1 MVYNIDY
8 CQSFDYESLFSKK
21 YVGKDTIVID
31 TFSVNPRTFQIL
43 NKEKESVSLDY
54 KLLPYKGL
62 VVFLDIPYDT
72 LIFNYHPL
80 LIDFSKKYYRHPI
93 SLNRTIEQHQYHPSI
108 NIINTVNTNNLFQG
122 TKLNRTIEQKQYHP
136 SLNIIN
142 TVNSNNLFQG
152 TKLNRTGSISRGLMV
167 GNNQDFS
174 LNSNLN
180 LQLSGMISP
189 TMKILA
195 SVTDDNIPIQPQG
208 NTQQLQ
214 DFDKVFIE
222 VSDQKWKLTAGD
234 FWIKNKDSYF
244 LKYHKRGQGIHLKN
258 KIIGNNNIE
267 IDVENSASISK
278 GKFGRNV
285 IQGIEGNQGPY
296 RLYGNENESFIII
309 LSGTENV
316 YIDGVL
322 LKRGQN
328 NDYIIDYNTSEVSF
342 TANTLINKDKRII
355 VEFQY
360 SDKNYARSLLQSST
374 TIKKNNSSFYIH
386 GYGEQDSK
394 NQPLQLDFDL
404 LDRQTLENIGDNI
417 DLAIG
422 SGIDS
427 VDFNQATNLYQKI
440 DSLGYEVYQY
450 SNNEQQAVYML
461 TFSNVGQGNGN
472 YKIKENNALG
482 KVFEWIAPDTI
493 SFGSIIKNGDYSPI
507 KKLVTPKKR
516 QIISIGG
523 KTIWS
528 GNSLSY
534 ELSTSN
540 MDLNTFSAINNE
552 DNIGFAGLVN
562 FENKN
567 TLKEKWE
574 LNQQY
579 RIESISK
586 DYRRIERFREVEFE
600 RNWNI
605 QNLITTKDQLLSS
618 AKINL
623 KHLENGL
630 FQYQLNSYFIKD
642 EFNGYKNDFKIKWDK
657 KVNLNFDGS
666 LMNSDGQFN
675 TSFLR
680 HKTDLFIPIKG
691 FKLGFKDINENN
703 QFFIA
708 DTLSNNS
715 YRFYDWKVY
724 IENYDSTKNRI
735 QFFYQERYDWFK
747 DRSILKKATKAI
759 SPGLMVG
766 ISSRKNFNLNYSL
779 AYRMLQSDSSL
790 TNILPENSLASRLN
804 YNLKLLKGG
813 INTNSFL
820 EIGSGLELQ
829 KEFIYIEVPAGQGVY
844 TWNDYNDNGIKE
856 LNEFEIAAFSDQAT
870 YIRVFTPNNNYV
882 KIYSFQY
889 NQNLNIDFKRIIDGK
904 TMVEKFLNKF
914 YNQTAVN
921 THKKTNDLDLQTLL
935 NPLVNADNPIIQQMS
950 NSLRNSLFFNRS
962 SSKYSVEL
970 VTQLFANKNLLING
984 TDFISTNK
992 DQIKFRWNMN
1002 KSFMLNSQLTKEIK
1016 KNSSTYMTN
1025 RNYDIENME
1034 INNRISFQPNTLF
1047 RIAINGRYSEKR
1059 NSIEYGNEKAFINDI
1074 GLELRRSKRDK
1085 GLLNGELHLVN
1096 INYNGE
1102 SSSTIGFEMLEGLQ
1116 LGKNITWKLGFQKNM
1131 SNNIQISIN
1140 YNGRKSEENRAIHTG
1155 SMQMRAFF

>member
-1 MVYNIDY
+1 MAFIETTMINNKILAFILCMVYNIDY
-8 CQSFDYESLFSKK
+8 CQSFNYESLFSKK

-43 NKEKESVSLDY
+43 NNNKESVSLDY

-80 LIDFSKKYYRHPI
+80 LIDFSKKYYKHPI
-93 SLNRTIEQHQYHPSI
+93 S
-108 NIINTVNTNNLFQG
+108 
-122 TKLNRTIEQKQYHP
+122 LNRTIEQKQYHP

-355 VEFQY
+355 IEFQY

-450 SNNEQQAVYML
+450 SNNEQQAVYMI

-516 QIISIGG
+516 QIISVGG

-623 KHLENGL
+623 KHIENGL

-642 EFNGYKNDFKIKWDK
+642 EFNGYKNDFKIKWNK

-708 DTLSNNS
+708 DTLNNNS

-759 SPGLMVG
+759 SPGLMIG

-962 SSKYSVEL
+962 SSKYSIEL

-1025 RNYDIENME
+1025 RNYDIENIE

-1074 GLELRRSKRDK
+1074 GIELRRSKRDK

>member
-1 MVYNIDY
+1 MINNKILAFILCIIYNIDY
-8 CQSFDYESLFSKK
+8 CQSFDYESLYSEK
-21 YVGKDTIVID
+21 YVGEDTIVID

-43 NKEKESVSLDY
+43 NKNKESVSLDY

-62 VVFLDIPYDT
+62 VVFLEVPYDT

-80 LIDFSKKYYRHPI
+80 LIDFSKKYYKHPI
-93 SLNRTIEQHQYHPSI
+93 S
-108 NIINTVNTNNLFQG
+108 
-122 TKLNRTIEQKQYHP
+122 LNRTIEQKQYHP
-136 SLNIIN
+136 SLNIIK
-142 TVNSNNLFQG
+142 TDNSNNLFQG
-152 TKLNRTGSISRGLMV
+152 TKLNRTGSISRGVMV

-214 DFDKVFIE
+214 DFDKVFIQ

-267 IDVENSASISK
+267 IDFENSASISK

-296 RLYGNENESFIII
+296 RLFGNENESFIII

-328 NDYIIDYNTSEVSF
+328 NDYIIDYNTAEISF

-360 SDKNYARSLLQSST
+360 SDKNYARSLLQSSA
-374 TIKKNNSSFYIH
+374 TIKKNNSSFYVH
-386 GYGEQDSK
+386 AYGEQDSK

-450 SNNEQQAVYML
+450 STDEQQAVYML

-493 SFGSIIKNGDYSPI
+493 SFGEIIKNGDYSPI

-516 QIISIGG
+516 QIISVGG

-528 GNSLSY
+528 GNSLNY

-540 MDLNTFSAINNE
+540 MDLNTFSNINNE
-552 DNIGFAGLVN
+552 DNIGFAGLVS

-586 DYRRIERFREVEFE
+586 DFRRIERFREVEFE

-605 QNLITTKDQLLSS
+605 QNLITPKDQLLSS
-618 AKINL
+618 ARINL

-630 FQYQLNSYFIKD
+630 FQYQLNSYVIKD
-642 EFNGYKNDFKIKWDK
+642 DFNGYKNDFKIKWNN

-666 LMNSDGQFN
+666 LMNSNGQFN

-703 QFFIA
+703 QFFSA
-708 DTLSNNS
+708 DTLNNNS

-724 IENYDSTKNRI
+724 IENYDSSKNRV

-804 YNLKLLKGG
+804 YNLKLLNGG

-870 YIRVFTPNNNYV
+870 YIRVFTPNNNYI

-889 NQNLNIDFKRIIDGK
+889 NQNLNIDFKRIINGK
-904 TMVEKFLNKF
+904 TIVEKFLNKF

-992 DQIKFRWNMN
+992 DQIKFRWNIN
-1002 KSFMLNSQLTKEIK
+1002 KSFMVNSQLSKEIK

-1025 RNYDIENME
+1025 RNYDIENKE

-1047 RIAINGRYSEKR
+1047 RVALNGRYSEKR

-1074 GLELRRSKRDK
+1074 GIELRRSKRDK

-1140 YNGRKSEENRAIHTG
+1140 YNGRKSEENKSIHTG

>member
-1 MVYNIDY
+1 MAFIETTMINNKILAFILCMVYNIDY

-43 NKEKESVSLDY
+43 NNNKESVSLDY

-80 LIDFSKKYYRHPI
+80 LIDFSKKYYKHPI
-93 SLNRTIEQHQYHPSI
+93 S
-108 NIINTVNTNNLFQG
+108 
-122 TKLNRTIEQKQYHP
+122 LNRTIEQKQYHP

-258 KIIGNNNIE
+258 KIIGNNKIE

-328 NDYIIDYNTSEVSF
+328 NDYIIDYNTSEISF

-427 VDFNQATNLYQKI
+427 VDFNQATNLYQKL

-450 SNNEQQAVYML
+450 STNEQQAVYML

-516 QIISIGG
+516 QIISVGG

-642 EFNGYKNDFKIKWDK
+642 EFNGYKNDFKIKWKK

-708 DTLSNNS
+708 DTLNNNS

-759 SPGLMVG
+759 SPGLMLG

-970 VTQLFANKNLLING
+970 ATQLFANKNLLING

-1016 KNSSTYMTN
+1016 KNSSTYMAN

-1047 RIAINGRYSEKR
+1047 RVAINGRYSEKR

-1074 GLELRRSKRDK
+1074 GIELRRSKRDK

>member
-1 MVYNIDY
+1 MINNKILAFILCIIYNIDY
-8 CQSFDYESLFSKK
+8 CQSFDYESLYSKK
-21 YVGKDTIVID
+21 YVGEDTIVID

-43 NKEKESVSLDY
+43 NKNKESVSLDY

-62 VVFLDIPYDT
+62 VVFLEVPYDT

-80 LIDFSKKYYRHPI
+80 LIDFSKKYYKHPI
-93 SLNRTIEQHQYHPSI
+93 S
-108 NIINTVNTNNLFQG
+108 
-122 TKLNRTIEQKQYHP
+122 LNRTIEQKQYHP
-136 SLNIIN
+136 SLNIIK
-142 TVNSNNLFQG
+142 TDNSNNLFQG
-152 TKLNRTGSISRGLMV
+152 TKLNRTGSISRGVMV

-214 DFDKVFIE
+214 DFDKVFIQ

-267 IDVENSASISK
+267 IDFENSASISK

-296 RLYGNENESFIII
+296 RLFGNENESFIII

-316 YIDGVL
+316 YIDGDL

-328 NDYIIDYNTSEVSF
+328 NDYIIDYNTAEISF

-360 SDKNYARSLLQSST
+360 SDKNYARSLLQSSA
-374 TIKKNNSSFYIH
+374 TIKKNNSSFYVH
-386 GYGEQDSK
+386 AYGEQDSK

-450 SNNEQQAVYML
+450 STDEQQAVYML

-493 SFGSIIKNGDYSPI
+493 SFGEIIKNGDYSPI

-516 QIISIGG
+516 QIISVGG

-528 GNSLSY
+528 GNSLNY

-540 MDLNTFSAINNE
+540 MDLNTFSNINNE
-552 DNIGFAGLVN
+552 DNIGFAGLVS

-586 DYRRIERFREVEFE
+586 DFRRIERFREVEFE

-605 QNLITTKDQLLSS
+605 QNLITPKDQLLSS
-618 AKINL
+618 ARINL

-630 FQYQLNSYFIKD
+630 FQYQLNSYVIKD
-642 EFNGYKNDFKIKWDK
+642 DFNGYKNDFKIKWNN

-666 LMNSDGQFN
+666 LMKSNGQFN

-703 QFFIA
+703 QFFSA
-708 DTLSNNS
+708 DTLNNNS

-724 IENYDSTKNRI
+724 IENYDSSKNRV

-804 YNLKLLKGG
+804 YNLKLLNGG

-870 YIRVFTPNNNYV
+870 YIRVFTPNNNYI

-889 NQNLNIDFKRIIDGK
+889 NQNLNIDFKRIINGK

-992 DQIKFRWNMN
+992 DQIKFIWNIN
-1002 KSFMLNSQLTKEIK
+1002 KSFMVNSQLSKEIK

-1025 RNYDIENME
+1025 RNYDIENKE

-1047 RIAINGRYSEKR
+1047 RVALNGRYSEKR

-1074 GLELRRSKRDK
+1074 GIELRRSKRDK

-1140 YNGRKSEENRAIHTG
+1140 YNGRKSEENKAIHTG

>member
-43 NKEKESVSLDY
+43 NNNKESVSLDY

-80 LIDFSKKYYRHPI
+80 LIDFSKKYYKHPI
-93 SLNRTIEQHQYHPSI
+93 S
-108 NIINTVNTNNLFQG
+108 
-122 TKLNRTIEQKQYHP
+122 LNRTIEQKQYHP

-328 NDYIIDYNTSEVSF
+328 NDYIIDYNTSEISF

-450 SNNEQQAVYML
+450 STNEQQAVYML

-516 QIISIGG
+516 QIISVGG

-642 EFNGYKNDFKIKWDK
+642 EFNGYKNDFKIKWNK

-708 DTLSNNS
+708 DTLNNNS

-759 SPGLMVG
+759 SPGLMLG

-1025 RNYDIENME
+1025 RNYDIENIE

-1102 SSSTIGFEMLEGLQ
+1102 TSSTIGFEMLEGLQ

>member
-43 NKEKESVSLDY
+43 NNNKESVSLDY

-80 LIDFSKKYYRHPI
+80 LIDFSKKYYKHPI
-93 SLNRTIEQHQYHPSI
+93 S
-108 NIINTVNTNNLFQG
+108 
-122 TKLNRTIEQKQYHP
+122 LNRTIEQKQYHP

-450 SNNEQQAVYML
+450 STNEQEAVYMI

-516 QIISIGG
+516 QIISVGG

-708 DTLSNNS
+708 DTLNNNS

>member
-1 MVYNIDY
+1 MINNKILAFILCIIYNIDY
-8 CQSFDYESLFSKK
+8 CQSFDYESLYSKK
-21 YVGKDTIVID
+21 YVGEDTIVID

-43 NKEKESVSLDY
+43 NKNKESVSLDY

-62 VVFLDIPYDT
+62 VVFLEVPYDT

-80 LIDFSKKYYRHPI
+80 LIDFSKKYYKHPI
-93 SLNRTIEQHQYHPSI
+93 S
-108 NIINTVNTNNLFQG
+108 
-122 TKLNRTIEQKQYHP
+122 LNRTIEQKQYHP
-136 SLNIIN
+136 SLNIIK
-142 TVNSNNLFQG
+142 TDNSNNLFQG
-152 TKLNRTGSISRGLMV
+152 TKLNRTGSISRGVMV

-214 DFDKVFIE
+214 DFDKVFIQ

-267 IDVENSASISK
+267 IDFENSASISK

-296 RLYGNENESFIII
+296 RLFGNENESFIII

-328 NDYIIDYNTSEVSF
+328 NDYIIDYNTAEISF

-360 SDKNYARSLLQSST
+360 SDKNYARSLLQSSA
-374 TIKKNNSSFYIH
+374 TIKKNNSSFYVH
-386 GYGEQDSK
+386 AYGEQDSK

-450 SNNEQQAVYML
+450 STDEQLAVYML

-493 SFGSIIKNGDYSPI
+493 SFGEIIKNGDYSPI

-516 QIISIGG
+516 QIISVGG

-528 GNSLSY
+528 GNSLNY

-540 MDLNTFSAINNE
+540 MDLNTFSNINNE
-552 DNIGFAGLVN
+552 DNIGFAGLVSL
-562 FENKN
+562 ENKN

-586 DYRRIERFREVEFE
+586 DFRRIERFREVEFE

-605 QNLITTKDQLLSS
+605 QNLITPKDQLLSS
-618 AKINL
+618 ARINL

-630 FQYQLNSYFIKD
+630 FQYQLNSYVIKD
-642 EFNGYKNDFKIKWDK
+642 DFNGYKNDFKIKWNN

-666 LMNSDGQFN
+666 LMKSNGQFN

-703 QFFIA
+703 QFFSA
-708 DTLSNNS
+708 DTLNNNS

-724 IENYDSTKNRI
+724 IENYDSSKNRV

-804 YNLKLLKGG
+804 YNLKLLNGG

-870 YIRVFTPNNNYV
+870 YIRVFTPNNNYI

-889 NQNLNIDFKRIIDGK
+889 NQNLNIDFKRIINGK
-904 TMVEKFLNKF
+904 TIVEKFLNKF

-992 DQIKFRWNMN
+992 DQIKFRWNIN
-1002 KSFMLNSQLTKEIK
+1002 KSFMVNSQLSKEIK

-1025 RNYDIENME
+1025 RNYDIENKE

-1047 RIAINGRYSEKR
+1047 RVALNGRYSEKR

-1074 GLELRRSKRDK
+1074 GIELRRSKRDK

-1140 YNGRKSEENRAIHTG
+1140 YNGRKSEENKSIHTG

>member
-1 MVYNIDY
+1 MINNKILAFILCMVYNIDY

-43 NKEKESVSLDY
+43 NNNKESVSLDY

-80 LIDFSKKYYRHPI
+80 LIDFSKKYYKHPI
-93 SLNRTIEQHQYHPSI
+93 S
-108 NIINTVNTNNLFQG
+108 
-122 TKLNRTIEQKQYHP
+122 LNRTIEQKQYHP

-258 KIIGNNNIE
+258 KIIGNSNIE

-328 NDYIIDYNTSEVSF
+328 NDYIIDYNTSEISF

-427 VDFNQATNLYQKI
+427 VDFNQATNLYQKL

-493 SFGSIIKNGDYSPI
+493 SFGSIIKNGNYSPI

-516 QIISIGG
+516 QIISVGG

-540 MDLNTFSAINNE
+540 MDLNTFSSINNE

-703 QFFIA
+703 KFFIA
-708 DTLSNNS
+708 DTLNNNS

-766 ISSRKNFNLNYSL
+766 IRSRKNFNLNYSL
-779 AYRMLQSDSSL
+779 AYRMLRADSSL
-790 TNILPENSLASRLN
+790 TSILPENSLASRLN
-804 YNLKLLKGG
+804 YNLKLLNGG

-889 NQNLNIDFKRIIDGK
+889 NQNLNIDFKRLIDGK

-962 SSKYSVEL
+962 SSKYSIEL
-970 VTQLFANKNLLING
+970 ATQLFANKNLLING

-1016 KNSSTYMTN
+1016 KNSSTYMAN
-1025 RNYDIENME
+1025 RNYDIENTE

-1047 RIAINGRYSEKR
+1047 RVAINGRYSEKR

-1074 GLELRRSKRDK
+1074 GIELRRSKRDK
-1085 GLLNGELHLVN
+1085 GLLNGELHLIN

>member
-8 CQSFDYESLFSKK
+8 CQSFNYESLFSKK

-43 NKEKESVSLDY
+43 NNNKESVSLDY

-80 LIDFSKKYYRHPI
+80 LIDFSKKYYKHPI
-93 SLNRTIEQHQYHPSI
+93 S
-108 NIINTVNTNNLFQG
+108 
-122 TKLNRTIEQKQYHP
+122 LNRTIEQKQYHP

-328 NDYIIDYNTSEVSF
+328 NDYIIDYNTSEISF

-516 QIISIGG
+516 QIISVGG

-642 EFNGYKNDFKIKWDK
+642 EFNGYKNDFKIKWNK

-708 DTLSNNS
+708 DTLNNNS

-1025 RNYDIENME
+1025 RNYDIENIE

>member
-1 MVYNIDY
+1 MAFIETTMINNKILAFILCMVYNIDY

-43 NKEKESVSLDY
+43 NNNKESVSLDY

-80 LIDFSKKYYRHPI
+80 LIDFSKKYYKHPI
-93 SLNRTIEQHQYHPSI
+93 S
-108 NIINTVNTNNLFQG
+108 
-122 TKLNRTIEQKQYHP
+122 LNRTIEQKQYHP

-328 NDYIIDYNTSEVSF
+328 NDYIIDYNTSEISF

-450 SNNEQQAVYML
+450 STNEQQAVYML

-516 QIISIGG
+516 QIISVGG

-528 GNSLSY
+528 ENSLSY

-708 DTLSNNS
+708 DTLTNNS

-962 SSKYSVEL
+962 GSKYSVEL
-970 VTQLFANKNLLING
+970 VTQLFANKNLLFNG

-1002 KSFMLNSQLTKEIK
+1002 RSFMLNSQLTKEIK

-1047 RIAINGRYSEKR
+1047 RVAINGRYSEKR

-1074 GLELRRSKRDK
+1074 GIELRRSKRDK

>member
-1 MVYNIDY
+1 MAFIETSMINNKVLAVIFCIIYNIDY
-8 CQSFDYESLFSKK
+8 CQSFDYKSLFSKK
-21 YVGKDTIVID
+21 YVDTDTVVID
-31 TFSVNPRTFQIL
+31 TFSINPRTFQIL
-43 NKEKESVSLDY
+43 NKDKKSISLDY

-62 VVFLDIPYDT
+62 VVFLNIPYDT
-72 LIFNYHPL
+72 LTFNYHPL
-80 LIDFSKKYYRHPI
+80 LIDFSKKYYKHPI
-93 SLNRTIEQHQYHPSI
+93 SLNRTIEQQQYHPSI
-108 NIINTVNTNNLFQG
+108 
-122 TKLNRTIEQKQYHP
+122 
-136 SLNIIN
+136 NIIN

-180 LQLSGMISP
+180 LQLSGSISP

-214 DFDKVFIE
+214 DFDKVFIQ
-222 VSDQKWKLTAGD
+222 VSDEKWKLTAGD

-244 LKYHKRGQGIHLKN
+244 LKYHKRGQGIHLEN
-258 KIIGNNNIE
+258 KIIGSNNIE
-267 IDVENSASISK
+267 IDIENSASISK

-296 RLYGNENESFIII
+296 RLFGNENESFIII

-316 YIDGVL
+316 YIDGIL
-322 LKRGQN
+322 QKRGQN

-342 TANTLINKDKRII
+342 TANTLITKDKRII

-360 SDKNYARSLLQSST
+360 SDKNYARSLLQTST
-374 TIKKNNSSFYIH
+374 TIKKNKSSFYIH

-427 VDFNQATNLYQKI
+427 VDFNQATNLYQKK

-450 SNNEQQAVYML
+450 SIDEQQAVYML

-482 KVFEWIAPDTI
+482 KVFEWVAPDTI
-493 SFGSIIKNGDYSPI
+493 SFGDIVKNGDYSPI

-516 QIISIGG
+516 QIISLGG

-528 GNSLSY
+528 GNSLNY

-540 MDLNTFSAINNE
+540 MDLNTFSNINNE

-567 TLKEKWE
+567 NLKGKWE

-586 DYRRIERFREVEFE
+586 DFRRIERFREVEFE

-605 QNLITTKDQLLSS
+605 QNLITPNNQLLSS

-623 KHLENGL
+623 KHIENGL
-630 FQYQLNSYFIKD
+630 FQYQLNSYFIKNN
-642 EFNGYKNDFKIKWDK
+642 FNGYKNDFKIKWNK
-657 KVNLNFDGS
+657 KVKLNFNGS
-666 LMNSDGQFN
+666 LMNSDGQFK

-703 QFFIA
+703 QFFSA
-708 DTLSNNS
+708 DTLNNNS
-715 YRFYDWKVY
+715 YRFYDWKIY
-724 IENYDSTKNRI
+724 IENFDSTRNRV

-747 DRSILKKATKAI
+747 GRSILEKATKAI

-790 TNILPENSLASRLN
+790 TTILPENSLASRLN

-844 TWNDYNDNGIKE
+844 SWNDYNDNGIKE
-856 LNEFEIAAFSDQAT
+856 LSEFEIAAFSDQAT
-870 YIRVFTPNNNYV
+870 YIRVFTPNNNYI

-889 NQNLNIDFKRIIDGK
+889 NQNLNIDFRRIINGK
-904 TMVEKFLNKF
+904 TMAEKFLKKF

-962 SSKYSVEL
+962 SSKYSFEL
-970 VTQLFANKNLLING
+970 VTLLFANKNLLING
-984 TDFISTNK
+984 TDFRSTNK
-992 DQIKFRWNMN
+992 DQIKFRWNLNQSLMV
-1002 KSFMLNSQLTKEIK
+1002 NSQLSKEIK

-1025 RNYDIENME
+1025 RNYDIENKE

-1047 RIAINGRYSEKR
+1047 RIALNGRYSEKR
-1059 NSIEYGNEKAFINDI
+1059 NSIDYGNEKAFIKDI
-1074 GLELRRSKRDK
+1074 GIELRRSKRDM

-1140 YNGRKSEENRAIHTG
+1140 YNGRKSQENRAIHTG

>member
-8 CQSFDYESLFSKK
+8 CQSFNYESLFSKK

-43 NKEKESVSLDY
+43 NNNKESVSLDY

-80 LIDFSKKYYRHPI
+80 LIDFSKKYYKHPI
-93 SLNRTIEQHQYHPSI
+93 S
-108 NIINTVNTNNLFQG
+108 
-122 TKLNRTIEQKQYHP
+122 LNRTIEQKQYHP

-328 NDYIIDYNTSEVSF
+328 NDYIIDYNTSEISF

-427 VDFNQATNLYQKI
+427 VEFNQATNLYQKI

-516 QIISIGG
+516 QIISVGG

-642 EFNGYKNDFKIKWDK
+642 EFNGYKNDFKIKWNK

-708 DTLSNNS
+708 DTLNNNS

-1025 RNYDIENME
+1025 RNYDIENIE

>member
-1 MVYNIDY
+1 MAFIETTMINNKILAFILCMVYNIDY
-8 CQSFDYESLFSKK
+8 CQSFNYESLFSKK

-43 NKEKESVSLDY
+43 NNNKESVSLDY

-62 VVFLDIPYDT
+62 VVFLDIPNDT

-80 LIDFSKKYYRHPI
+80 LIDFSKKYYKHPI
-93 SLNRTIEQHQYHPSI
+93 S
-108 NIINTVNTNNLFQG
+108 
-122 TKLNRTIEQKQYHP
+122 LNRTIEQKQYHP

-328 NDYIIDYNTSEVSF
+328 NDYIIDYNTSEISF

-450 SNNEQQAVYML
+450 STNEQLAVYML

-516 QIISIGG
+516 QIISVGG

-605 QNLITTKDQLLSS
+605 QNLITRKDQLLSS

-630 FQYQLNSYFIKD
+630 FQYQLNSYLIKD
-642 EFNGYKNDFKIKWDK
+642 EFNGYKNDFKIKWNK

-708 DTLSNNS
+708 DTLNNNS

-844 TWNDYNDNGIKE
+844 TWNDYSDNGIKE

-889 NQNLNIDFKRIIDGK
+889 NQNLNLDFKRIIDGK

-921 THKKTNDLDLQTLL
+921 THKKTNDLDLLTLL

>member
-1 MVYNIDY
+1 MAFIENSMINNKILAFILCIIYNIDY
-8 CQSFDYESLFSKK
+8 CQSFDYESLNSKK
-21 YVGKDTIVID
+21 YVGEDTIVID

-43 NKEKESVSLDY
+43 NKNKESVSLDY

-62 VVFLDIPYDT
+62 VVFLEVPYDT

-80 LIDFSKKYYRHPI
+80 LIDFSKKYYKHPI
-93 SLNRTIEQHQYHPSI
+93 S
-108 NIINTVNTNNLFQG
+108 
-122 TKLNRTIEQKQYHP
+122 LNRTIEQKQYHP
-136 SLNIIN
+136 SLNIVK
-142 TVNSNNLFQG
+142 TDNSNNLFQG
-152 TKLNRTGSISRGLMV
+152 TKLNRTGSISRGVMV

-214 DFDKVFIE
+214 DFDKVFIQ

-267 IDVENSASISK
+267 IDFENSASISK

-296 RLYGNENESFIII
+296 RLFGNENESFIII

-316 YIDGVL
+316 YIDGAL

-328 NDYIIDYNTSEVSF
+328 NDYIIDYNTAEISF

-360 SDKNYARSLLQSST
+360 SDKNYARSLLQSSA
-374 TIKKNNSSFYIH
+374 TIKKNNSSFYVH
-386 GYGEQDSK
+386 AYGEQDSK

-450 SNNEQQAVYML
+450 STDEQLAVYML

-493 SFGSIIKNGDYSPI
+493 SFGEIIKNGDYSPI

-516 QIISIGG
+516 QIISVGG

-528 GNSLSY
+528 GNSLNY

-540 MDLNTFSAINNE
+540 MDLNTFSNINNE
-552 DNIGFAGLVN
+552 DNIGFAGLVS

-586 DYRRIERFREVEFE
+586 DFRRIERFREVEFE

-605 QNLITTKDQLLSS
+605 QNLITPKDQLLSS
-618 AKINL
+618 ARINL

-630 FQYQLNSYFIKD
+630 FQYQLNSYVIKD
-642 EFNGYKNDFKIKWDK
+642 DFNGYKNDFKIKWNN

-666 LMNSDGQFN
+666 LMKSNGQFN

-703 QFFIA
+703 QFFSA
-708 DTLSNNS
+708 DTLNNNS

-724 IENYDSTKNRI
+724 IENYDSSKNRV

-804 YNLKLLKGG
+804 YNLKLLNGG

-870 YIRVFTPNNNYV
+870 YIRVFTPNNNYI

-904 TMVEKFLNKF
+904 TIVEKFLNKF

-992 DQIKFRWNMN
+992 DQIKFRWNIN
-1002 KSFMLNSQLTKEIK
+1002 KSFMVNSQLSKEIK

-1025 RNYDIENME
+1025 RNYDIENKE

-1047 RIAINGRYSEKR
+1047 RVALNGRYSEKR

-1074 GLELRRSKRDK
+1074 GIELRRSKRDK

-1140 YNGRKSEENRAIHTG
+1140 YNGRKSEENKSIHTG

>member
-1 MVYNIDY
+1 MAFIETTMINNKILAFILCMVYNIDY

-43 NKEKESVSLDY
+43 NNNKESVSLDY

-80 LIDFSKKYYRHPI
+80 LIDFSKKYYKHPI
-93 SLNRTIEQHQYHPSI
+93 S
-108 NIINTVNTNNLFQG
+108 
-122 TKLNRTIEQKQYHP
+122 LNRTIEQKQYHP

-328 NDYIIDYNTSEVSF
+328 NDYIIDYNTSEISF

-450 SNNEQQAVYML
+450 STNEQQAVYML

-516 QIISIGG
+516 QIISVGG

-642 EFNGYKNDFKIKWDK
+642 EFNGYKNDFKIKWNK

-708 DTLSNNS
+708 DTLNNNS

-759 SPGLMVG
+759 SPGLMIG

>member
-43 NKEKESVSLDY
+43 NNNKESVSLDY

-80 LIDFSKKYYRHPI
+80 LIDFSKKYYKHPI
-93 SLNRTIEQHQYHPSI
+93 S
-108 NIINTVNTNNLFQG
+108 
-122 TKLNRTIEQKQYHP
+122 LNRTIEQKQYHP

-450 SNNEQQAVYML
+450 STNEQEAVYMI

-516 QIISIGG
+516 QIISVGG

-642 EFNGYKNDFKIKWDK
+642 EFNGYKNDFKIKWNK

-680 HKTDLFIPIKG
+680 HKTDLFIPIKR

-708 DTLSNNS
+708 DTLNNNS

-962 SSKYSVEL
+962 SSKYSIEL

>member
-1 MVYNIDY
+1 MAFIETTMINNKILAFILCMVYNIDY

-43 NKEKESVSLDY
+43 NNNKESVSLDY

-80 LIDFSKKYYRHPI
+80 LIDFSKKYYKHPI
-93 SLNRTIEQHQYHPSI
+93 S
-108 NIINTVNTNNLFQG
+108 
-122 TKLNRTIEQKQYHP
+122 LNRTIEQKQYHP

-244 LKYHKRGQGIHLKN
+244 LKYHKRGQGIHLRN
-258 KIIGNNNIE
+258 KIIANNNIE
-267 IDVENSASISK
+267 ISVENSASISK

-328 NDYIIDYNTSEVSF
+328 NDYIIDYNTSEISF

-450 SNNEQQAVYML
+450 STNEQEAVYMI

-493 SFGSIIKNGDYSPI
+493 SFGAIIKNGDYSPI

-516 QIISIGG
+516 QIISVGG

-586 DYRRIERFREVEFE
+586 DFRRIERFREVEFE

-642 EFNGYKNDFKIKWDK
+642 EFNGYKNDFKIKWNK

-708 DTLSNNS
+708 DTLNNNS

-724 IENYDSTKNRI
+724 IENYDSTKNRV

-747 DRSILKKATKAI
+747 DKSVLKKATKAI

-1074 GLELRRSKRDK
+1074 GIELRRSKRDK

>member
-1 MVYNIDY
+1 MAFIENSMINNKILAFILCIIYNIDY
-8 CQSFDYESLFSKK
+8 CQSFDYESLYSKK
-21 YVGKDTIVID
+21 YVGKDTIIID

-43 NKEKESVSLDY
+43 NKDKESVSLDY

-62 VVFLDIPYDT
+62 VVFLEVPYDT

-80 LIDFSKKYYRHPI
+80 LIDFSKKYYKHPI
-93 SLNRTIEQHQYHPSI
+93 S
-108 NIINTVNTNNLFQG
+108 
-122 TKLNRTIEQKQYHP
+122 LNRTIEQKQYHP
-136 SLNIIN
+136 SLNIIK
-142 TVNSNNLFQG
+142 TDNSNNLFQG
-152 TKLNRTGSISRGLMV
+152 TKLNRTGSISRGIMV

-214 DFDKVFIE
+214 DFDKVFIQ
-222 VSDQKWKLTAGD
+222 VSDQKWELTAGD

-258 KIIGNNNIE
+258 KIIGYNNIE

-296 RLYGNENESFIII
+296 RLFGNENESFIII

-328 NDYIIDYNTSEVSF
+328 NDYIIDYNTAEISF

-360 SDKNYARSLLQSST
+360 SDKNYARSLLQSSA
-374 TIKKNNSSFYIH
+374 TIKKNNSSFYVH
-386 GYGEQDSK
+386 AYGEQDSK

-450 SNNEQQAVYML
+450 STDEQQAVYML

-493 SFGSIIKNGDYSPI
+493 SFGEIIKNGDYSPI

-516 QIISIGG
+516 QIISVGG

-540 MDLNTFSAINNE
+540 MDLNTFSNINNE
-552 DNIGFAGLVN
+552 DNIGFAGLVS

-586 DYRRIERFREVEFE
+586 DFRRIERFREVEFE

-605 QNLITTKDQLLSS
+605 QNLITPKDQLLSS
-618 AKINL
+618 ARINL

-630 FQYQLNSYFIKD
+630 FQYQLNSYFIKND
-642 EFNGYKNDFKIKWDK
+642 FNGYKNDFKIKWNK

-666 LMNSDGQFN
+666 LMNSNGQFN

-703 QFFIA
+703 QFFSA
-708 DTLSNNS
+708 DTLNNNS

-724 IENYDSTKNRI
+724 IENYDSSKNKV

-790 TNILPENSLASRLN
+790 TTILPENSLASRLN
-804 YNLKLLKGG
+804 YNLKLLNGG

-870 YIRVFTPNNNYV
+870 YIRVFTPNNNYI

-904 TMVEKFLNKF
+904 TIVEKFLNKF

-992 DQIKFRWNMN
+992 DQIKFRWNIN
-1002 KSFMLNSQLTKEIK
+1002 KSFMLNSQLSKEIK

-1025 RNYDIENME
+1025 RNYDIENKE

-1047 RIAINGRYSEKR
+1047 RVALNGRYSEKR

-1074 GLELRRSKRDK
+1074 GIELRRSKRDK

-1140 YNGRKSEENRAIHTG
+1140 YNGRKSEENKAIHTG

>member
-1 MVYNIDY
+1 MAFIENSMINNKILAFILCIIYNIDY
-8 CQSFDYESLFSKK
+8 CQSFDYESLNSKK
-21 YVGKDTIVID
+21 YVGEDTIVID

-43 NKEKESVSLDY
+43 NKNKESVSLDY

-62 VVFLDIPYDT
+62 VVFLEVPYDT

-80 LIDFSKKYYRHPI
+80 LIDFSKKYYKHPI
-93 SLNRTIEQHQYHPSI
+93 S
-108 NIINTVNTNNLFQG
+108 
-122 TKLNRTIEQKQYHP
+122 LNRTIEQKQYHP
-136 SLNIIN
+136 SLNIIK
-142 TVNSNNLFQG
+142 TDNSNNLFQG
-152 TKLNRTGSISRGLMV
+152 TKLNRTGSISRGVMV

-214 DFDKVFIE
+214 DFDKVFIQ

-267 IDVENSASISK
+267 IDFENSASISK

-296 RLYGNENESFIII
+296 RLFGNENESFIII

-328 NDYIIDYNTSEVSF
+328 NDYIIDYNTAEISF

-360 SDKNYARSLLQSST
+360 SDKNYARSLLQSSA
-374 TIKKNNSSFYIH
+374 TIKKNNSSFYVH
-386 GYGEQDSK
+386 AYGEQDSK

-450 SNNEQQAVYML
+450 STDEQLAVYML

-493 SFGSIIKNGDYSPI
+493 SFGEIIKNGDYSPI

-516 QIISIGG
+516 QIISVGG

-528 GNSLSY
+528 GNSLNY

-540 MDLNTFSAINNE
+540 MDLNTFSNINNE
-552 DNIGFAGLVN
+552 DNIGFAGLVS

-586 DYRRIERFREVEFE
+586 DFRRIERFREVEFE

-605 QNLITTKDQLLSS
+605 QNLITPKDQLLSS
-618 AKINL
+618 ARINL

-630 FQYQLNSYFIKD
+630 FQYQLNSYVIKD
-642 EFNGYKNDFKIKWDK
+642 DFNGYKNDFKIKWNN

-666 LMNSDGQFN
+666 LMNSNGQFN

-703 QFFIA
+703 QFFSA
-708 DTLSNNS
+708 DTLNNNS

-724 IENYDSTKNRI
+724 IENYDSSKNRV

-804 YNLKLLKGG
+804 YNLKLLNGG

-870 YIRVFTPNNNYV
+870 YIRVFTPNNNYI

-992 DQIKFRWNMN
+992 DQIKFRWNIN
-1002 KSFMLNSQLTKEIK
+1002 KSFMVNSQLSKEIK

-1025 RNYDIENME
+1025 RNYDIENKE

-1047 RIAINGRYSEKR
+1047 RVALNGRYSEKR

-1074 GLELRRSKRDK
+1074 GIELRRSKRDK

-1140 YNGRKSEENRAIHTG
+1140 YNGRKSEENKSIHTG

>member
-8 CQSFDYESLFSKK
+8 CQSFNYESLFSKK
-21 YVGKDTIVID
+21 YVGKDTIIID

-43 NKEKESVSLDY
+43 NNNKESVSLDY

-80 LIDFSKKYYRHPI
+80 LIDFSKKYYKHPI
-93 SLNRTIEQHQYHPSI
+93 S
-108 NIINTVNTNNLFQG
+108 
-122 TKLNRTIEQKQYHP
+122 LNRTIEQKQYHP

-328 NDYIIDYNTSEVSF
+328 NDYIIDYNTSEISF

-427 VDFNQATNLYQKI
+427 VEFNQATNLYQKI

-450 SNNEQQAVYML
+450 STNEQQAVYML

-516 QIISIGG
+516 QIISVGG

-642 EFNGYKNDFKIKWDK
+642 EFNGYKNDFKIKWNK

-708 DTLSNNS
+708 DTLNNNS

-970 VTQLFANKNLLING
+970 ATQLFANKNLLING

-1016 KNSSTYMTN
+1016 KNSSTYMAN

>member
-1 MVYNIDY
+1 MAFIETTMINNKVLAIIFCIIYNIDY
-8 CQSFDYESLFSKK
+8 CQSFDYKSLFSKK
-21 YVGKDTIVID
+21 YVDTDTVVID
-31 TFSVNPRTFQIL
+31 TFSINPRTFQIL
-43 NKEKESVSLDY
+43 NKDKKSISLDY

-72 LIFNYHPL
+72 LTFNYHPL
-80 LIDFSKKYYRHPI
+80 LIDFTKKYYKHPI
-93 SLNRTIEQHQYHPSI
+93 SLNRTIEQQQYHPSI
-108 NIINTVNTNNLFQG
+108 
-122 TKLNRTIEQKQYHP
+122 
-136 SLNIIN
+136 NIIN

-180 LQLSGMISP
+180 LQLSGTISP

-214 DFDKVFIE
+214 DFDKVFIQ
-222 VSDQKWKLTAGD
+222 VSDEKWKLTAGD

-244 LKYHKRGQGIHLKN
+244 LKYHKRGQGIHLEN
-258 KIIGNNNIE
+258 KIIGINGIE
-267 IDVENSASISK
+267 IDIENSASISK

-296 RLYGNENESFIII
+296 RLFGNENESFIII

-316 YIDGVL
+316 YIDGIL
-322 LKRGQN
+322 QKRGQN

-342 TANTLINKDKRII
+342 TANTLITKDKRII

-360 SDKNYARSLLQSST
+360 SDKNYARSLLQTST
-374 TIKKNNSSFYIH
+374 TIKKNKSSFYIH

-427 VDFNQATNLYQKI
+427 VDFNQATNLYQKK

-450 SNNEQQAVYML
+450 SIDEQQAVYML

-482 KVFEWIAPDTI
+482 KVFEWVAPDTI
-493 SFGSIIKNGDYSPI
+493 SFGDIVKNGDYSPI

-516 QIISIGG
+516 QIISLGG

-528 GNSLSY
+528 GNSLNY

-540 MDLNTFSAINNE
+540 MDLNTFSNINNE

-567 TLKEKWE
+567 TLKGKWE

-586 DYRRIERFREVEFE
+586 DFRRIERFREVEFE

-605 QNLITTKDQLLSS
+605 QNLITPKNQLLSS

-623 KHLENGL
+623 KHIENGL
-630 FQYQLNSYFIKD
+630 FQYQLNSYFIKNN
-642 EFNGYKNDFKIKWDK
+642 FNGYKNDFKIKWNK
-657 KVNLNFDGS
+657 KVKLNFNGS
-666 LMNSDGQFN
+666 LMNSDGQFK

-703 QFFIA
+703 QFFSA
-708 DTLSNNS
+708 DTLNNNS

-724 IENYDSTKNRI
+724 IENFDSTRNRV

-747 DRSILKKATKAI
+747 GRSILEKATKAI

-790 TNILPENSLASRLN
+790 TTILPENSLASRLN

-844 TWNDYNDNGIKE
+844 SWNDYNDNGIKE

-889 NQNLNIDFKRIIDGK
+889 NQNLNIDFRRIINGK
-904 TMVEKFLNKF
+904 TMAEKFLKKF

-962 SSKYSVEL
+962 SSKYSFEL
-970 VTQLFANKNLLING
+970 VTLLFANKNLLING
-984 TDFISTNK
+984 TDFRSTNK
-992 DQIKFRWNMN
+992 DQIKFRWNLNQSLMV
-1002 KSFMLNSQLTKEIK
+1002 NSQLSKEIK
-1016 KNSSTYMTN
+1016 KNSSTYMIN
-1025 RNYDIENME
+1025 RNYDIENKE
-1034 INNRISFQPNTLF
+1034 INNRLSFQPNTLF
-1047 RIAINGRYSEKR
+1047 RIALNGRYSEKR
-1059 NSIEYGNEKAFINDI
+1059 NSIDYGNEKAFIKDI
-1074 GLELRRSKRDK
+1074 GIELRRSKRDM

-1140 YNGRKSEENRAIHTG
+1140 YNGRKSQENRAIHTG

>member
-1 MVYNIDY
+1 MAFIENSMINNKILAFILCIIYNIDY
-8 CQSFDYESLFSKK
+8 CQSFDYESLYSKK
-21 YVGKDTIVID
+21 YVGEDTIVID

-43 NKEKESVSLDY
+43 NKNKESVSLDY

-62 VVFLDIPYDT
+62 VVFLEVPYDT

-80 LIDFSKKYYRHPI
+80 LIDFSKKYYKHPI
-93 SLNRTIEQHQYHPSI
+93 S
-108 NIINTVNTNNLFQG
+108 
-122 TKLNRTIEQKQYHP
+122 LNRTIEQKQYHP
-136 SLNIIN
+136 SLNIIK
-142 TVNSNNLFQG
+142 TDNSNNLFQG
-152 TKLNRTGSISRGLMV
+152 TKLNRTGSISRGVMV

-214 DFDKVFIE
+214 DFDKVFIQ

-267 IDVENSASISK
+267 IDFENSASISK

-296 RLYGNENESFIII
+296 RLFGNENESFIII

-328 NDYIIDYNTSEVSF
+328 NDYIIDYNTAEISF

-360 SDKNYARSLLQSST
+360 SDKNYARSLLQSSA
-374 TIKKNNSSFYIH
+374 TIKKNNSSFYVH
-386 GYGEQDSK
+386 AYGEQDSK

-450 SNNEQQAVYML
+450 STDEQQAVYML

-493 SFGSIIKNGDYSPI
+493 SFGEIIKNGDYSPI

-516 QIISIGG
+516 QIISVGG

-528 GNSLSY
+528 GNSLNY

-540 MDLNTFSAINNE
+540 MDLNTFSNINNE
-552 DNIGFAGLVN
+552 DNIGFAGLVS

-586 DYRRIERFREVEFE
+586 DFRRIERFREVEFE

-605 QNLITTKDQLLSS
+605 QNLITPKDQLLSS
-618 AKINL
+618 ARINL

-630 FQYQLNSYFIKD
+630 FQYQLNSYVIKD
-642 EFNGYKNDFKIKWDK
+642 DFNGYKNDFKIKWNN

-666 LMNSDGQFN
+666 LMNSNGQFN

-703 QFFIA
+703 QFFSA
-708 DTLSNNS
+708 DTLNNNS

-724 IENYDSTKNRI
+724 IENYDSSKNRV

-804 YNLKLLKGG
+804 YNLKLLNGG

-870 YIRVFTPNNNYV
+870 YIRVFTPNNNYI

-992 DQIKFRWNMN
+992 DQIKFRWNIN
-1002 KSFMLNSQLTKEIK
+1002 KSFMVNSQLSKEIK

-1025 RNYDIENME
+1025 RNYDIENKE

-1047 RIAINGRYSEKR
+1047 RVALNGRYSEKR

-1074 GLELRRSKRDK
+1074 GIELRRSKRDK

-1140 YNGRKSEENRAIHTG
+1140 YNGRKSEENKSIHTG

>member
-1 MVYNIDY
+1 MINNKILAFILCIIYNIDY
-8 CQSFDYESLFSKK
+8 CQSFDYESLNSKK
-21 YVGKDTIVID
+21 YVGEDTIVID

-43 NKEKESVSLDY
+43 NKNKESVSLDY

-62 VVFLDIPYDT
+62 VVFLEVPYDT

-80 LIDFSKKYYRHPI
+80 LIDFSKKYYKHPI
-93 SLNRTIEQHQYHPSI
+93 S
-108 NIINTVNTNNLFQG
+108 
-122 TKLNRTIEQKQYHP
+122 LNRTIEQKQYHP
-136 SLNIIN
+136 SLNIIK
-142 TVNSNNLFQG
+142 TDNSNNLFQG
-152 TKLNRTGSISRGLMV
+152 TKLNRTGSISRGVMV

-214 DFDKVFIE
+214 DFDKVFIQ

-267 IDVENSASISK
+267 IDFENSASISK

-296 RLYGNENESFIII
+296 RLFGNENESFIII

-328 NDYIIDYNTSEVSF
+328 NDYIIDYNTAEISF

-360 SDKNYARSLLQSST
+360 SDKNYARSLLQSSA
-374 TIKKNNSSFYIH
+374 TIKKNNSSFYVH
-386 GYGEQDSK
+386 AYGEQDSK

-450 SNNEQQAVYML
+450 STDEQQAVYML

-493 SFGSIIKNGDYSPI
+493 SFGEIIKNGDYSPI

-516 QIISIGG
+516 QIISVGG

-528 GNSLSY
+528 GNSLNY

-540 MDLNTFSAINNE
+540 MDLNTFSNINNE
-552 DNIGFAGLVN
+552 DNIGFAGLVS

-586 DYRRIERFREVEFE
+586 DFRRIERFREVEFE

-605 QNLITTKDQLLSS
+605 QNLITPKDQLLSS
-618 AKINL
+618 ARINL

-630 FQYQLNSYFIKD
+630 FQYQLNSYVIKD
-642 EFNGYKNDFKIKWDK
+642 DFNGYKNDFKIKWNN

-666 LMNSDGQFN
+666 LMKSNGQFN

-703 QFFIA
+703 QFFSA
-708 DTLSNNS
+708 DTLNNNS

-724 IENYDSTKNRI
+724 IENYDSSKNRV

-804 YNLKLLKGG
+804 YNLKLLNGG

-870 YIRVFTPNNNYV
+870 YIRVFTPNNNYI

-889 NQNLNIDFKRIIDGK
+889 NQNLNIDFKRIINGK

-992 DQIKFRWNMN
+992 DQIKFRWNIN
-1002 KSFMLNSQLTKEIK
+1002 KSFMVNSQLSKEIK

-1025 RNYDIENME
+1025 RNYDIENKE

-1047 RIAINGRYSEKR
+1047 RVALNGRYSEKR

-1074 GLELRRSKRDK
+1074 GIELRRSKRDK

-1140 YNGRKSEENRAIHTG
+1140 YNGRKSEENKSIHTG

>member
-8 CQSFDYESLFSKK
+8 CQSFNYESLFSKK

-43 NKEKESVSLDY
+43 NNNKESVSLDY

-80 LIDFSKKYYRHPI
+80 LIDFSKKYYKHPI
-93 SLNRTIEQHQYHPSI
+93 S
-108 NIINTVNTNNLFQG
+108 
-122 TKLNRTIEQKQYHP
+122 LNRTIEQKQYHP

-328 NDYIIDYNTSEVSF
+328 NDYIIDYNTSEISF

-450 SNNEQQAVYML
+450 STNEQQAVYML

-516 QIISIGG
+516 QIISVGG

-642 EFNGYKNDFKIKWDK
+642 EFNGYKNDFKIKWNK

-708 DTLSNNS
+708 DTLNNNS

-759 SPGLMVG
+759 SPGLMLG

>member
-43 NKEKESVSLDY
+43 NNNKESVSLDY

-80 LIDFSKKYYRHPI
+80 LIDFSKKYYKHPI
-93 SLNRTIEQHQYHPSI
+93 S
-108 NIINTVNTNNLFQG
+108 
-122 TKLNRTIEQKQYHP
+122 LNRTIEQKQYHP

-328 NDYIIDYNTSEVSF
+328 NDYIIDYNTSEISF

-427 VDFNQATNLYQKI
+427 VDFNQATNLYQKL

-450 SNNEQQAVYML
+450 STNEQQAVYML

-516 QIISIGG
+516 QIISVGG

-642 EFNGYKNDFKIKWDK
+642 EFNGYKNDFKIKWKK

-708 DTLSNNS
+708 DTLNNNS

-759 SPGLMVG
+759 SPGLMLG

-970 VTQLFANKNLLING
+970 ATQLFANKNLLING

-1016 KNSSTYMTN
+1016 KNSSTYMAN

-1047 RIAINGRYSEKR
+1047 RVAINGRYSEKR

-1074 GLELRRSKRDK
+1074 GIELRRSKRDK

>member
-8 CQSFDYESLFSKK
+8 CQSFNYESLFSKK

-43 NKEKESVSLDY
+43 NNNKESVSLDY

-80 LIDFSKKYYRHPI
+80 LIDFSKKYYKHPI
-93 SLNRTIEQHQYHPSI
+93 S
-108 NIINTVNTNNLFQG
+108 
-122 TKLNRTIEQKQYHP
+122 LNRTIEQKQYHP

-328 NDYIIDYNTSEVSF
+328 NDYIIDYNTSEISF

-427 VDFNQATNLYQKI
+427 VEFNQATNLYQKI

-516 QIISIGG
+516 QIISVGG

-642 EFNGYKNDFKIKWDK
+642 EFNGYKNDFKIKWNK

-708 DTLSNNS
+708 DTLNNNS

-1034 INNRISFQPNTLF
+1034 ISNRISFQPNTLF
-1047 RIAINGRYSEKR
+1047 RVALNGRYSEKR

>member
-1 MVYNIDY
+1 
-8 CQSFDYESLFSKK
+8 
-21 YVGKDTIVID
+21 VGKDTIVID
-31 TFSVNPRTFQIL
+31 TFSINPRTFQIL
-43 NKEKESVSLDY
+43 NKKKESVSLDY

-72 LIFNYHPL
+72 LTFNYHPL

-93 SLNRTIEQHQYHPSI
+93 SLNRTSEQHKYHPSI
-108 NIINTVNTNNLFQG
+108 NIIN
-122 TKLNRTIEQKQYHP
+122 
-136 SLNIIN
+136 S
-142 TVNSNNLFQG
+142 VNSNNLFQG

-214 DFDKVFIE
+214 DFDKVFIQ
-222 VSDQKWKLTAGD
+222 VSDLKWRLTAGD

-244 LKYHKRGQGIHLKN
+244 LKYRKRGQGIHLEN
-258 KIIGNNNIE
+258 KIIRNNNIE
-267 IDVENSASISK
+267 IEIENSASISK

-285 IQGIEGNQGPY
+285 IQGVEGNQGPY
-296 RLYGNENESFIII
+296 RLFGNENENFIII

-328 NDYIIDYNTSEVSF
+328 NDYIIDYNTSEISF

-374 TIKKNNSSFYIH
+374 TIKKNNSSFYVY

-427 VDFNQATNLYQKI
+427 VDFNQGTNLYQKK

-450 SNNEQQAVYML
+450 STDEKLAVYML

-482 KVFEWIAPDTI
+482 KVFEWVAPDTI
-493 SFGSIIKNGDYSPI
+493 SLGTIIKNGDYSPI

-540 MDLNTFSAINNE
+540 MDLNTFSNINNE

-605 QNLITTKDQLLSS
+605 QNLITPKNQLLSS

-642 EFNGYKNDFKIKWDK
+642 DFNGYKNDFKIKWSK

-666 LMNSDGQFN
+666 LMNSNGQFN

-680 HKTDLFIPIKG
+680 HKIDLFIPIKG
-691 FKLGFKDINENN
+691 LKLGFKDINENN
-703 QFFIA
+703 QFFSA

-724 IENYDSTKNRI
+724 LENYDSTKNRV

-766 ISSRKNFNLNYSL
+766 VSSRKNFNLNYSL
-779 AYRMLQSDSSL
+779 AYRILQTDSNL
-790 TNILPENSLASRLN
+790 TTILPENSLASRLN

-889 NQNLNIDFKRIIDGK
+889 NQNLNIDFKRIIKGK
-904 TMVEKFLNKF
+904 TTAEKFLNKF
-914 YNQTAVN
+914 YNQTALN

-935 NPLVNADNPIIQQMS
+935 NPLFNADNPIIQQMS

-962 SSKYSVEL
+962 SSKYSIEL

-984 TDFISTNK
+984 TDFRSNNK
-992 DQIKFRWNMN
+992 DQIKFRWNLN
-1002 KSFMLNSQLTKEIK
+1002 KSYMVNSQLSKEVK

-1025 RNYDIENME
+1025 RNYNIENKE
-1034 INNRISFQPNTLF
+1034 IKNRISFQPNTLF
-1047 RIAINGRYSEKR
+1047 RIALNGRYSEKR

-1074 GLELRRSKRDK
+1074 GIELRRSKRDK
-1085 GLLNGELHLVN
+1085 GLLNGELHFVN

-1116 LGKNITWKLGFQKNM
+1116 IGKNITWKLSFQKNM

>member
-1 MVYNIDY
+1 MAFIENSMINNKILTFILCIIYNIDY
-8 CQSFDYESLFSKK
+8 SQSFDYESLYSKK
-21 YVGKDTIVID
+21 YVGKDTIIID

-43 NKEKESVSLDY
+43 NKDKESVSLDY

-62 VVFLDIPYDT
+62 VVFSEIPYDT

-80 LIDFSKKYYRHPI
+80 LIDFSKKYYKHPI
-93 SLNRTIEQHQYHPSI
+93 SLNRTIEQRQ
-108 NIINTVNTNNLFQG
+108 N
-122 TKLNRTIEQKQYHP
+122 HP
-136 SLNIIN
+136 SLNIIK
-142 TVNSNNLFQG
+142 TDNSNNLFQG
-152 TKLNRTGSISRGLMV
+152 TKLNRTGSISRGVMV

-214 DFDKVFIE
+214 DFDKVFIQ

-258 KIIGNNNIE
+258 KIKGNNNIE
-267 IDVENSASISK
+267 IDIENSASISK

-296 RLYGNENESFIII
+296 RLFGNENESFIII

-328 NDYIIDYNTSEVSF
+328 NDYIIDYNTAEISF

-360 SDKNYARSLLQSST
+360 SDKNYARSLLQSSA
-374 TIKKNNSSFYIH
+374 TIKKNNSSFYVH
-386 GYGEQDSK
+386 AYGEQDSK

-450 SNNEQQAVYML
+450 STDEQQAVYML

-493 SFGSIIKNGDYSPI
+493 SSGEIIKNGDYSPI

-516 QIISIGG
+516 QIISVGG

-540 MDLNTFSAINNE
+540 MDLNTFSNINNE
-552 DNIGFAGLVN
+552 DNIGFAGLVS

-586 DYRRIERFREVEFE
+586 DFRRIERFREVEFE

-605 QNLITTKDQLLSS
+605 QNLITPKDQLLSS
-618 AKINL
+618 ARINL

-642 EFNGYKNDFKIKWDK
+642 DFNGYKNDFKIKWNK

-666 LMNSDGQFN
+666 LMNSNGQFN

-703 QFFIA
+703 QFFSA
-708 DTLSNNS
+708 DTLNNNS

-724 IENYDSTKNRI
+724 IENYDSSKNKV

-790 TNILPENSLASRLN
+790 TTILPENSLASRLN
-804 YNLKLLKGG
+804 YNLKLINGG

-870 YIRVFTPNNNYV
+870 YIRVFTPNNNYI

-904 TMVEKFLNKF
+904 TIVEKFLNKF

-935 NPLVNADNPIIQQMS
+935 NPLVNTDNPIIQQMS

-992 DQIKFRWNMN
+992 DQIKFRWNIN
-1002 KSFMLNSQLTKEIK
+1002 KSFMLNSQLSKEIK

-1025 RNYDIENME
+1025 RNYDIENKE

-1047 RIAINGRYSEKR
+1047 RVALNGRYSEKR
-1059 NSIEYGNEKAFINDI
+1059 NSIEYGNEKAFINDVGI
-1074 GLELRRSKRDK
+1074 ELRRSKRDK

-1140 YNGRKSEENRAIHTG
+1140 YNGRKSEENKAIHTG

>member
-1 MVYNIDY
+1 MINNKILAFILCMVYNIDY

-43 NKEKESVSLDY
+43 NNNKESVSLDY

-62 VVFLDIPYDT
+62 VVFLDIPHDT

-80 LIDFSKKYYRHPI
+80 LIDFSRKYYKHPI
-93 SLNRTIEQHQYHPSI
+93 S
-108 NIINTVNTNNLFQG
+108 
-122 TKLNRTIEQKQYHP
+122 LNRTIEQKQYHP

-427 VDFNQATNLYQKI
+427 VEFNQATNLYQKI

-516 QIISIGG
+516 QIISVGG

-642 EFNGYKNDFKIKWDK
+642 KFNGYKNDFKIKWNK
-657 KVNLNFDGS
+657 KVNLNFNGS

-708 DTLSNNS
+708 DTLNNNS

-766 ISSRKNFNLNYSL
+766 ISSRKNINLNYSL

-844 TWNDYNDNGIKE
+844 TWNDYNDNGMKE

-1047 RIAINGRYSEKR
+1047 RVALNGRYSEKR

>member
-1 MVYNIDY
+1 M
-8 CQSFDYESLFSKK
+8 
-21 YVGKDTIVID
+21 
-31 TFSVNPRTFQIL
+31 
-43 NKEKESVSLDY
+43 
-54 KLLPYKGL
+54 
-62 VVFLDIPYDT
+62 
-72 LIFNYHPL
+72 
-80 LIDFSKKYYRHPI
+80 
-93 SLNRTIEQHQYHPSI
+93 
-108 NIINTVNTNNLFQG
+108 
-122 TKLNRTIEQKQYHP
+122 
-136 SLNIIN
+136 
-142 TVNSNNLFQG
+142 
-152 TKLNRTGSISRGLMV
+152 
-167 GNNQDFS
+167 
-174 LNSNLN
+174 
-180 LQLSGMISP
+180 
-189 TMKILA
+189 
-195 SVTDDNIPIQPQG
+195 
-208 NTQQLQ
+208 
-214 DFDKVFIE
+214 
-222 VSDQKWKLTAGD
+222 
-234 FWIKNKDSYF
+234 
-244 LKYHKRGQGIHLKN
+244 
-258 KIIGNNNIE
+258 
-267 IDVENSASISK
+267 
-278 GKFGRNV
+278 
-285 IQGIEGNQGPY
+285 
-296 RLYGNENESFIII
+296 
-309 LSGTENV
+309 
-316 YIDGVL
+316 
-322 LKRGQN
+322 
-328 NDYIIDYNTSEVSF
+328 
-342 TANTLINKDKRII
+342 
-355 VEFQY
+355 
-360 SDKNYARSLLQSST
+360 
-374 TIKKNNSSFYIH
+374 
-386 GYGEQDSK
+386 
-394 NQPLQLDFDL
+394 
-404 LDRQTLENIGDNI
+404 DRQTLENIGDNI

-450 SNNEQQAVYML
+450 STDEQQAVYML

-493 SFGSIIKNGDYSPI
+493 SFGEIIKNGDYSPI

-516 QIISIGG
+516 QIISVGG

-528 GNSLSY
+528 GNSLRY

-540 MDLNTFSAINNE
+540 MDLNTFSNISNE
-552 DNIGFAGLVN
+552 DNIGFAGLVS

-586 DYRRIERFREVEFE
+586 DFRRIERFREVEFE

-605 QNLITTKDQLLSS
+605 QNLITLKDQLLSS
-618 AKINL
+618 ARINL

-630 FQYQLNSYFIKD
+630 FQYQLNSFVIKND
-642 EFNGYKNDFKIKWDK
+642 FNGYKNDFKIKWNK

-666 LMNSDGQFN
+666 LMNSNGQFN

-703 QFFIA
+703 QFFSA
-708 DTLSNNS
+708 DTLNNNS

-724 IENYDSTKNRI
+724 IENYDSSKNKV

-759 SPGLMVG
+759 SPGVMVG

-790 TNILPENSLASRLN
+790 TTIIPENSLASRLN
-804 YNLKLLKGG
+804 YNLKLLNGG

-870 YIRVFTPNNNYV
+870 YIRVFTPNNNYI
-882 KIYSFQY
+882 KIYSLQY

-904 TMVEKFLNKF
+904 TIVEKFLNKF

-992 DQIKFRWNMN
+992 DQIKFRWNIN
-1002 KSFMLNSQLTKEIK
+1002 KSFMVNSQLSKEIK
-1016 KNSSTYMTN
+1016 KNSSTYITN

-1047 RIAINGRYSEKR
+1047 RVALNGRYSEKR

-1074 GLELRRSKRDK
+1074 GIELRRSKRDK

>member
-1 MVYNIDY
+1 MAFIETTMINNKILAFILCMVYNIDY

-43 NKEKESVSLDY
+43 NNNKESVSLDY

-80 LIDFSKKYYRHPI
+80 LIDFSKKYYKHPI
-93 SLNRTIEQHQYHPSI
+93 S
-108 NIINTVNTNNLFQG
+108 
-122 TKLNRTIEQKQYHP
+122 LNRTIEQKQYHP

-244 LKYHKRGQGIHLKN
+244 LKYHKRGQGIHLRN
-258 KIIGNNNIE
+258 KIIANNNIE
-267 IDVENSASISK
+267 ISVENSASISK

-328 NDYIIDYNTSEVSF
+328 NDYIIDYNTSEISF

-450 SNNEQQAVYML
+450 STNEQQAVYML

-493 SFGSIIKNGDYSPI
+493 SFGAIIKNGDYSPI

-516 QIISIGG
+516 QIISVGG

-708 DTLSNNS
+708 DTLNNNS

-724 IENYDSTKNRI
+724 IENYDSTKNRV

-747 DRSILKKATKAI
+747 DKSVLKKATKAI

-856 LNEFEIAAFSDQAT
+856 LNEFEIAVFSDQAT

-1002 KSFMLNSQLTKEIK
+1002 KSFMLNSQITKEIK

-1074 GLELRRSKRDK
+1074 GIELRRSKRDK

-1131 SNNIQISIN
+1131 SNNIQISFN

>member
-8 CQSFDYESLFSKK
+8 CQSFNYESLFSKK

-43 NKEKESVSLDY
+43 NNNKESVSLDY

-80 LIDFSKKYYRHPI
+80 LIDFSKKYYKHPI
-93 SLNRTIEQHQYHPSI
+93 S
-108 NIINTVNTNNLFQG
+108 
-122 TKLNRTIEQKQYHP
+122 LNRTIEQKQYHP

-328 NDYIIDYNTSEVSF
+328 NDYIIDYNTSEISF

-450 SNNEQQAVYML
+450 STNEQQAVYML

-516 QIISIGG
+516 QIISVGG

-642 EFNGYKNDFKIKWDK
+642 EFNGYKNDFKIKWNK

-708 DTLSNNS
+708 DTLNNNS

>member
-43 NKEKESVSLDY
+43 NNNKESVSLDY

-80 LIDFSKKYYRHPI
+80 LIDFSKKYYKHPI
-93 SLNRTIEQHQYHPSI
+93 S
-108 NIINTVNTNNLFQG
+108 
-122 TKLNRTIEQKQYHP
+122 LNRTIEQKQYHP

-328 NDYIIDYNTSEVSF
+328 NDYIIDYNTSEISF

-516 QIISIGG
+516 QIISVGG

-642 EFNGYKNDFKIKWDK
+642 EFNGYKNDFKIKWNK

-708 DTLSNNS
+708 DTLNNNS

-1034 INNRISFQPNTLF
+1034 ISNRISFQPNTLF
-1047 RIAINGRYSEKR
+1047 RVALNGRYSEKR

-1074 GLELRRSKRDK
+1074 GIELRRSKRDK

>member
-8 CQSFDYESLFSKK
+8 CQSFNYESLFSKK

-43 NKEKESVSLDY
+43 NNNKESVSLDY

-80 LIDFSKKYYRHPI
+80 LIDFSKKYYKHPI
-93 SLNRTIEQHQYHPSI
+93 S
-108 NIINTVNTNNLFQG
+108 
-122 TKLNRTIEQKQYHP
+122 LNRTIEQKQYHP

-355 VEFQY
+355 IEFQY

-450 SNNEQQAVYML
+450 SNNEQQAVYMI

-516 QIISIGG
+516 QIISVGG

-623 KHLENGL
+623 KHIENGL

-642 EFNGYKNDFKIKWDK
+642 EFNGYKNDFKIKWNK

-708 DTLSNNS
+708 DTLNNNS

-759 SPGLMVG
+759 SPGLMLG

-790 TNILPENSLASRLN
+790 TNILPENSLTSRLN

-962 SSKYSVEL
+962 SSKYSIEL

-1025 RNYDIENME
+1025 RNYDIENIE

>member
-43 NKEKESVSLDY
+43 NNNKESVSLDY

-80 LIDFSKKYYRHPI
+80 LIDFSKKYYKHSI
-93 SLNRTIEQHQYHPSI
+93 S
-108 NIINTVNTNNLFQG
+108 
-122 TKLNRTIEQKQYHP
+122 LNRTIEQKQYHP

-258 KIIGNNNIE
+258 KIIENNNIE

-450 SNNEQQAVYML
+450 STNEQEAVYMI

-680 HKTDLFIPIKG
+680 HKTDLFIPIKR

-708 DTLSNNS
+708 DTLNNNS

-759 SPGLMVG
+759 SPGLMLG

-962 SSKYSVEL
+962 SSKYSIEL

>member
-1 MVYNIDY
+1 MAFIENSMINNKILAFILCIIYNIDY
-8 CQSFDYESLFSKK
+8 CQSFDYESLYSEK
-21 YVGKDTIVID
+21 YVGEDTIVID

-43 NKEKESVSLDY
+43 NKNKESVSLDY

-62 VVFLDIPYDT
+62 VVFLEVPYDT

-80 LIDFSKKYYRHPI
+80 LIDFSKKYYKHPI
-93 SLNRTIEQHQYHPSI
+93 S
-108 NIINTVNTNNLFQG
+108 
-122 TKLNRTIEQKQYHP
+122 LNRTIEQKQYHP
-136 SLNIIN
+136 SLNIIK
-142 TVNSNNLFQG
+142 TDNSNNLFQG
-152 TKLNRTGSISRGLMV
+152 TKLNRTGSISRGVMV

-214 DFDKVFIE
+214 DFDKVFIQ

-267 IDVENSASISK
+267 IDFENSASISK

-296 RLYGNENESFIII
+296 RLFGNENESFIII

-328 NDYIIDYNTSEVSF
+328 NDYIIDYNTAEISF

-360 SDKNYARSLLQSST
+360 SDKNYARSLLQSSA
-374 TIKKNNSSFYIH
+374 TIKKNNSSFYVH
-386 GYGEQDSK
+386 AYGEQDSK

-450 SNNEQQAVYML
+450 STDEQLAVYML

-493 SFGSIIKNGDYSPI
+493 SFGEIIKNGDYSPI

-516 QIISIGG
+516 QIISVGG

-528 GNSLSY
+528 GNSLNY

-540 MDLNTFSAINNE
+540 MDLNTFSNINNE
-552 DNIGFAGLVN
+552 DNIGFAGLVSL
-562 FENKN
+562 ENKN

-586 DYRRIERFREVEFE
+586 DFRRIERFREVEFE

-605 QNLITTKDQLLSS
+605 QNLITPKDQLLSS
-618 AKINL
+618 ARINL

-630 FQYQLNSYFIKD
+630 FQYQLNSYVIKD
-642 EFNGYKNDFKIKWDK
+642 DFNGYKNDFKIKWNN

-666 LMNSDGQFN
+666 LMKSNGQFN

-703 QFFIA
+703 QFFSA
-708 DTLSNNS
+708 DTLNNNS

-724 IENYDSTKNRI
+724 IENYDSSKNRV

-804 YNLKLLKGG
+804 YNLKLLNGG

-870 YIRVFTPNNNYV
+870 YIRVFTPNNNYI

-962 SSKYSVEL
+962 SSKYSFEL

-992 DQIKFRWNMN
+992 DQIKFRWNIN
-1002 KSFMLNSQLTKEIK
+1002 KSFMVNSQLSKEIK

-1025 RNYDIENME
+1025 RNYDIENKE

-1047 RIAINGRYSEKR
+1047 RVALNGRYSEKR

-1074 GLELRRSKRDK
+1074 GIELRRSKRDK

-1140 YNGRKSEENRAIHTG
+1140 YNGRKSEENKSIHTG

>member
-1 MVYNIDY
+1 MAFIETTMINNKILAFILCMVYNIDY
-8 CQSFDYESLFSKK
+8 CQSFNYESLFSKK

-43 NKEKESVSLDY
+43 NNNKESVSLDY

-80 LIDFSKKYYRHPI
+80 LIDFSKKYYKHPI
-93 SLNRTIEQHQYHPSI
+93 S
-108 NIINTVNTNNLFQG
+108 
-122 TKLNRTIEQKQYHP
+122 LNRTIEQKQYHP

-244 LKYHKRGQGIHLKN
+244 LKYNKRGQGIHLKN

-328 NDYIIDYNTSEVSF
+328 NDYIIDYNTSEISF

-516 QIISIGG
+516 QIISVGG

-642 EFNGYKNDFKIKWDK
+642 EFNGYKNDFKIKWNK

-708 DTLSNNS
+708 DTLNNNS

-1025 RNYDIENME
+1025 RNYDIENIE

>member
-1 MVYNIDY
+1 MINNKILAFILCIIYNIDY
-8 CQSFDYESLFSKK
+8 CQSFDYESLYSKK
-21 YVGKDTIVID
+21 YVGEDTIVID

-43 NKEKESVSLDY
+43 NKNKESVSLDY

-62 VVFLDIPYDT
+62 VVFLEVPYDT

-80 LIDFSKKYYRHPI
+80 LIDFSKKYYKHPI
-93 SLNRTIEQHQYHPSI
+93 S
-108 NIINTVNTNNLFQG
+108 
-122 TKLNRTIEQKQYHP
+122 LNRTIEQKQYHP
-136 SLNIIN
+136 SLNIVK
-142 TVNSNNLFQG
+142 TDNSNNLFQG
-152 TKLNRTGSISRGLMV
+152 TKLNRTGSISRGVMV

-214 DFDKVFIE
+214 DFDKVFIQ

-258 KIIGNNNIE
+258 KIIRNNNIE
-267 IDVENSASISK
+267 IDFENSASISK

-296 RLYGNENESFIII
+296 RLFGNENESFIII

-328 NDYIIDYNTSEVSF
+328 NDYIIDYNTAEISF

-360 SDKNYARSLLQSST
+360 SDKNYARSLLQSSA
-374 TIKKNNSSFYIH
+374 TIKKNNSSFYVH
-386 GYGEQDSK
+386 AYGEQDSK

-450 SNNEQQAVYML
+450 STDEQLAVYML

-493 SFGSIIKNGDYSPI
+493 SFGEIIKNGDYSPI

-516 QIISIGG
+516 QIISVGG

-528 GNSLSY
+528 GNSLNY

-540 MDLNTFSAINNE
+540 MDLNTFSNINNE
-552 DNIGFAGLVN
+552 DNIGFAGLVS

-586 DYRRIERFREVEFE
+586 DFRRIERFREVEFE

-605 QNLITTKDQLLSS
+605 QNLITPKDQLLSS
-618 AKINL
+618 ARINL

-630 FQYQLNSYFIKD
+630 FQYQLNSYVIKD
-642 EFNGYKNDFKIKWDK
+642 DFNGYKNDFKIKWNN

-666 LMNSDGQFN
+666 LMKSNGQFN

-703 QFFIA
+703 QFFSA
-708 DTLSNNS
+708 DTLNNNS

-724 IENYDSTKNRI
+724 IENYDSSKNKV

-804 YNLKLLKGG
+804 YNLKLLNGG

-870 YIRVFTPNNNYV
+870 YIRVFTPNNNYI

-889 NQNLNIDFKRIIDGK
+889 NQNLNIDFKRIINGK

-962 SSKYSVEL
+962 SSNYSVEL

-992 DQIKFRWNMN
+992 DQIKFRWNIN
-1002 KSFMLNSQLTKEIK
+1002 KSFMVNSQLSKEIK

-1025 RNYDIENME
+1025 RNYDIENKE

-1047 RIAINGRYSEKR
+1047 RVALNGRYSEKR

-1074 GLELRRSKRDK
+1074 GIELRRSKRDK

-1140 YNGRKSEENRAIHTG
+1140 YNGRKSEENKAIHTG

>member
-1 MVYNIDY
+1 MAFIENSMINNKILAFILCIIYNIDY
-8 CQSFDYESLFSKK
+8 CQSFDYESLYSKK
-21 YVGKDTIVID
+21 YVGKDTIIID

-43 NKEKESVSLDY
+43 NKDKESVSLDY

-62 VVFLDIPYDT
+62 VVFSEIPYDT

-80 LIDFSKKYYRHPI
+80 LIDFSKKYYKHPI
-93 SLNRTIEQHQYHPSI
+93 SLNRTIEQ
-108 NIINTVNTNNLFQG
+108 
-122 TKLNRTIEQKQYHP
+122 RQYHP
-136 SLNIIN
+136 SLNIIK
-142 TVNSNNLFQG
+142 TDNSNNLFQG
-152 TKLNRTGSISRGLMV
+152 TKLNRTGSISRGVMV

-214 DFDKVFIE
+214 DFDKVFIQ

-258 KIIGNNNIE
+258 KIIRNNNIE
-267 IDVENSASISK
+267 IDFENSASISK

-296 RLYGNENESFIII
+296 RLFGNENESFIII

-328 NDYIIDYNTSEVSF
+328 NNYIIDYNTAEISF

-360 SDKNYARSLLQSST
+360 SDKNYARSLLQSSA
-374 TIKKNNSSFYIH
+374 TIKKNNSSFYVH
-386 GYGEQDSK
+386 AYGEQDSK

-450 SNNEQQAVYML
+450 STDEQQAVYML

-493 SFGSIIKNGDYSPI
+493 SFGEIIKNGDYSPI

-516 QIISIGG
+516 QIISVGG

-540 MDLNTFSAINNE
+540 MDLNTFSNINNE
-552 DNIGFAGLVN
+552 DNIGFAGLVS

-586 DYRRIERFREVEFE
+586 DFRRIERFREVEFE

-605 QNLITTKDQLLSS
+605 QNLITPKDQLLSS
-618 AKINL
+618 ARINL

-630 FQYQLNSYFIKD
+630 FQYQLNSYVIKD
-642 EFNGYKNDFKIKWDK
+642 DFNGYKNDFKIKWNN

-666 LMNSDGQFN
+666 LMNSNGQFN

-703 QFFIA
+703 QFFSA
-708 DTLSNNS
+708 DTLNNNS

-724 IENYDSTKNRI
+724 IENYDSSKNRV

-804 YNLKLLKGG
+804 YNLKLLNGG

-870 YIRVFTPNNNYV
+870 YIRVFTPNNNYI

-904 TMVEKFLNKF
+904 TIVEKFLNKF

-992 DQIKFRWNMN
+992 DQIKFRWNIN
-1002 KSFMLNSQLTKEIK
+1002 KSFMLNSQLSKEIK

-1025 RNYDIENME
+1025 RNYDIENKE

-1047 RIAINGRYSEKR
+1047 RVALNGRYSEKR

-1074 GLELRRSKRDK
+1074 GIELRRSKRDK

-1140 YNGRKSEENRAIHTG
+1140 YNGRKSEENKAIHTG